1 MIKEIGHIGICV
13 YSIDAMLEKLRDTV
27 GAVETDRVVI
37 PELGQIS
44 SYVQI
49 GERGDTLEL
58 MEPLGETGVVADFLK
73 KRGEGIHHISL
84 HSDKAETELA
94 ALEGQGCRIIGRS
107 QGVGFTHP
115 KTMHGVLFEV
125 VDDTYGS
132 SKE

>member
-1 MIKEIGHIGICV
+1 MIKEIGHVAICV
-13 YSIDAMLEKLRDTV
+13 YSIDAMLEKLKDTV
-27 GAVETDRVVI
+27 GAVEVERVVM
-37 PELGQIS
+37 PELGQVS
-44 SYVQI
+44 SYVRI
-49 GERGDTLEL
+49 GGRGDTLEL

-73 KRGEGIHHISL
+73 KKGEGIHHISL
-84 HSDKAETELA
+84 HSDSAETELT
-94 ALEGQGCRIIGRS
+94 ALEDRGCRIIGRA